1 MFRRPKSGFW
11 GEDGAGH
18 MSPVVV
24 GSRFEGLA
32 RGKVFGRVEFGRF
45 ANRTQYTFVFL
56 ALAK

>member
-1 MFRRPKSGFW
+1 
-11 GEDGAGH
+11 

-56 ALAK
+56 VLAK